1 MNREELHS
9 VFIAEV
15 EKLNLKFP
23 VSDISKSTGYNHSNI
38 SEYINSKK
46 LVSEKFFKAFCKAYE
61 LDYDAIVSGKGNN
74 DDNKRKVPLIGEAAA
89 GTSKEVEV
97 SQNNF
102 ITDYID
108 VGDMLSDSEA
118 AFIVYGNSMAP
129 NYPSGCVLGIRKCRD
144 TFIQPGEIYMI
155 VTQSNRIFKRL
166 FYTKDKNAF
175 ICYSDNTMAF
185 ETGPMKGEHFYPPFE
200 VPLDEV
206 LSIYDITGMIKRTRN
221 TGTIKRQA

>member
-1 MNREELHS
+1 MD
-9 VFIAEV
+9 I
-15 EKLNLKFP
+15 EKAFHKAVLSLKFRHP
-23 VSDISKSTGYNHSNI
+23 VAEIVEATGYNSG
-38 SEYINSKK
+38 
-46 LVSEKFFKAFCKAYE
+46 LVSEYLNKKKKVSLKFFKAFCTAFGLDAE
-61 LDYDAIVSGKGNN
+61 LLLTEKDKKI
-74 DDNKRKVPLIGEAAA
+74 VPLIGEAAA
-89 GTSKEVEV
+89 GTDKAIEV

-129 NYPSGCVLGIRKCRD
+129 NYPSGCVLGIRHCKD

-166 FYTKDKNAF
+166 FYNKDKSAV
-175 ICYSDNTMAF
+175 ICYSDNSMTF
-185 ETGPMKGEHFYPPFE
+185 ETGPMKGEYFYPPFE
-200 VPLDEV
+200 VPLEEV

-221 TGTIKRQA
+221 TGTIKRQN